1 MVEGKRKS
9 SGFGSEFSQAIAT
22 AITFSFVYKGRC
34 SFKGTLFPTIQVSSD
49 GFEIFLYDSDTD
61 VLLMNTYT
69 WEPTN
74 IVFLWA
80 LLHYGLLMTETTA
93 LQDFKDKDFKCGYK
107 RLSDEFGGLTRLEG
121 RAKFAVPI
129 TSVAHRKRND
139 TNIIPRCTGGKR
151 KLFHEQSEH

>member
-1 MVEGKRKS
+1 MVEGKKRKS

-22 AITFSFVYKGRC
+22 AITFSFAYKGRY
-34 SFKGTLFPTIQVSSD
+34 SVKGTLFPTIQVSSD

-80 LLHYGLLMTETTA
+80 VLHYGLLMTETTA
-93 LQDFKDKDFKCGYK
+93 LQEDFKCGYK

-121 RAKFAVPI
+121 RVKFAVPI
-129 TSVAHRKRND
+129 TSVTHRNRND